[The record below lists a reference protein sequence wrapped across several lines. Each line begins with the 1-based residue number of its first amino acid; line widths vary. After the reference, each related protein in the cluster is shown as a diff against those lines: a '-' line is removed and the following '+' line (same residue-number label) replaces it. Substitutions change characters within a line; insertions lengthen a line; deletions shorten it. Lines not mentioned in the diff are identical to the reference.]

1 MKGILEKLK
10 KVDLPQLPE
19 VHQHLI
25 VPLTVLSRLSSVP
38 YLKQVFKD
46 TVINSWMLAAFKEAV
61 DKADESGESIW
72 LFASCLIQLA
82 TDVDA
87 FNPIEGQVENPPK
100 LGDGRGQTPNPPLRM
115 DSKSLLSYLLN
126 KETPATSE
134 QVVYA
139 LKIMLSNVDEHPVL
153 ASNPHFVNYIL
164 YATGPGQVY
173 SIRDIG
179 LKVLVAACQS
189 LVRAYDADSLVT
201 LSGDCDLVRFL
212 RRAILNQDPP
222 TMLKDLLRINDE
234 DFNENLLRMLAPAL
248 GDPFNALLTKLRDE
262 PNKIPERD
270 LRDLEIAL
278 VLSNDEGRKKLLFD
292 HLDHCIAMIPLC
304 DYQYTMALPL
314 TVIVGWLLRR
324 DGPVSASES
333 AWKGFLRPSFE
344 LLLFPAWGDPD
355 ALEDN
360 PQMLRLLLDCTARW
374 LSIYVHSGTGSS
386 ESTLARLQHALDQLR
401 SGNRTF
407 SLDINRALQKLSREI
422 KRHGQE

>member
-1 MKGILEKLK
+1 MGLVLMLDCFSAAELSPQDLNKLKWVASQAGILPAPL
-10 KVDLPQLPE
+10 VD
-19 VHQHLI
+19 
-25 VPLTVLSRLSSVP
+25 
-38 YLKQVFKD
+38 
-46 TVINSWMLAAFKEAV
+46 
-61 DKADESGESIW
+61 
-72 LFASCLIQLA
+72 
-82 TDVDA
+82 
-87 FNPIEGQVENPPK
+87 PP
-100 LGDGRGQTPNPPLRM
+100 PPPPM

-134 QVVYA
+134 QVVDA

-164 YATGPGQVY
+164 YATGPGQVQ

-179 LKVLVAACQS
+179 LKVLVATCQS

-201 LSGDCDLVRFL
+201 LSGDCDLARFL
-212 RRAILNQDPP
+212 HRAILNQDPP
-222 TMLKDLLRINDE
+222 TMLKDLLRISGE
-234 DFNENLLRMLAPAL
+234 DFNENLLGILEPAL
-248 GDPFNALLTKLRDE
+248 GDPFNALLTKLRNE

-292 HLDHCIAMIPLC
+292 HLDHCIAMMPLR

-314 TVIVGWLLRR
+314 TAIVGWLLRR
-324 DGPVSASES
+324 DGAMSASES

-344 LLLFPAWGDPD
+344 SLLFCAWGDPD

-360 PQMLRLLLDCTARW
+360 PQMLRLLLDCMARW
-374 LSIYVHSGTGSS
+374 LSTYVHSGTGSS
-386 ESTLARLQHALDQLR
+386 ESPSDATLERLQHALDRLR

-407 SLDINRALQKLSREI
+407 SLDIKWALQKLSREI
-422 KRHGQE
+422 KRHGGVGGSGRPARKEKRWRCG